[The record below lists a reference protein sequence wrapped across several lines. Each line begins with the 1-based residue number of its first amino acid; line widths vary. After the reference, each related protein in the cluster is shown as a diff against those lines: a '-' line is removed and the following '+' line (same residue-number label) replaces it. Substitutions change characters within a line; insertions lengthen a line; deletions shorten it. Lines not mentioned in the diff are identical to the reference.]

1 MYTVTSSFPRLVAD
15 ESVIS
20 ECGVYVTRNGFPI
33 LDWPS
38 LATLYAKLNPGIT
51 VNRWYEENGIASKGI
66 DPRRFVSF
74 GIIKGFLTRVHRWPV
89 MVDRTAPLLLGP
101 GLGVGTAMSSAAPD
115 PNRRRVGF
123 QRSGRESRESRDF
136 RNESGFSRTGDSR
149 GESQFTLRSGGSATS
164 IMGVS
169 PGSQS
174 QGPSQVAG
182 TPPNRKSGASAGRIG
197 AKDATG
203 RSLGSLGD
211 THPSISSRR
220 TNTMRSGGGLSTFA
234 TTNSGL
240 GVSQV
245 SRQREGRLYEL
256 EDELLGYLDGHHHTD
271 EIQVRMGMS
280 WAQLEKVL
288 GLDEIK
294 NGVGR
299 KGIAVVV
306 R

>member
-1 MYTVTSSFPRLVAD
+1 MTPAFPRLAAD

-20 ECGVYVTRNGFPI
+20 ECGVYVTRPSFPV
-33 LDWPS
+33 LDWPA
-38 LATLYAKLNPGIT
+38 LAILYAKLTPGIT
-51 VNRWYEENGIASKGI
+51 MHRWCEENGIAAKGI

-74 GIIKGFLTRVHRWPV
+74 GIIKGFLVRVHRWPV

-101 GLGVGTAMSSAAPD
+101 GLGGLSGVSGLPGSSGLAPD
-115 PNRRRVGF
+115 PTRRRVGF
-123 QRSGRESRESRDF
+123 QRSGHESRESRDY
-136 RNESGFSRTGDSR
+136 RNDSGFTRSLALGGDSR

-164 IMGVS
+164 ITGIS
-169 PGSQS
+169 PGSL
-174 QGPSQVAG
+174 VAG
-182 TPPNRKSGASAGRIG
+182 TPPRKQALGLTATT
-197 AKDATG
+197 KDPTG
-203 RSLGSLGD
+203 RSLTSVGD

-220 TNTMRSGGGLSTFA
+220 TNTMRSGGGLSGFA
-234 TTNSGL
+234 TTASGQ
-240 GVSQV
+240 GGISQL

-288 GLDEIK
+288 GLDEVR